1 MASVDAV
8 LRLSETFNL
17 PANDPG
23 TLVVEF
29 IFSIIWQLLEATLVD
44 EGLLELIVE
53 EKSKWPTKPQEMEID
68 GHNGYDDKWTEQR
81 ERLRNVN
88 VELAIEIIGKF
99 LQDTVTSRILRLA
112 CRNM

>member
-8 LRLSETFNL
+8 LCLSETFNL

-29 IFSIIWQLLEATLVD
+29 IFSIVWQLLDATLAD
-44 EGLLELIVE
+44 EGLLELIME
-53 EKSKWPTKPQEMEID
+53 EKSKWPAKPQEMELD

-88 VELAIEIIGKF
+88 IELTIEIIGKF
-99 LQDTVTSRILRLA
+99 LEDSVTSRILQLA